1 MNFAYHNI
9 AFHSVKYLVI
19 TSYCLSLI
27 LSVYALRVDWLI
39 ILPPFTL
46 MVLLFWVVQILNQTH
61 LFTALTL
68 GLLMD
73 GLHQTLLGSHS
84 LIFIIITFMMIRMR
98 LRFRST
104 PLWQQSIMIGF
115 YMLIFQ
121 ILYFILYTPP
131 LSEEGTMLYWF
142 MPLMSILLW
151 PLIALSLT
159 KLSSPTS
166 NT

>member
-9 AFHSVKYLVI
+9 AFHSVKYLVLL
-19 TSYCLSLI
+19 SYCLSLI

-39 ILPPFTL
+39 ILPPFAL

-61 LFTALTL
+61 LFTALIL

-104 PLWQQSIMIGF
+104 PLWQQSIVIGF

-131 LSEEGTMLYWF
+131 LSEEGAVLYWS
-142 MPLMSILLW
+142 MPLVSIVLW